1 MPTHEFLFTFAK
13 CSRYLTLSTLISTYA
28 LQISKEPCFSLAVI
42 PGYMPRYGQNV
53 NVHFEKI
60 ANVNDAVPLTA
71 STTSVTRFGG
81 ILQHWKNSLNSLAIF
96 ESFWAKMLSYF
107 GKTSIGQIFIIA
119 NGQTLKNNLAIWSHW
134 T

>member
-13 CSRYLTLSTLISTYA
+13 CSRYLTLSNFISTYA

-60 ANVNDAVPLTA
+60 ANVNDTVL
-71 STTSVTRFGG
+71 
-81 ILQHWKNSLNSLAIF
+81 
-96 ESFWAKMLSYF
+96 WAKMLSYF
-107 GKTSIGQIFIIA
+107 GKTSIGQIFIIV
-119 NGQTLKNNLAIWSHW
+119 NGQTLKNNLATW
-134 T
+134 